1 MKAHCIKDGS
11 FKGIITSM
19 TEYEK
24 LKNGEVGW
32 PKNVVGNMNQVT
44 IPYDLFKRLVA
55 LDKAVEDACK
65 KAREDEATDDSTGK
79 TED

>member
-11 FKGIITSM
+11 FKGIITSK

-24 LKNGEVGW
+24 FKNGEVGW

-44 IPYDLFKRLVA
+44 IPYDLFKRLVT

-65 KAREDEATDDSTGK
+65 KAREENANEHTNT
-79 TED
+79 

>member
-1 MKAHCIKDGS
+1 MKTQCIKDGS
-11 FKGIITSM
+11 FKGIIRSKKKKK
-19 TEYEK
+19 K

-32 PKNVVGNMNQVT
+32 PKNVVDSMNQVT

-65 KAREDEATDDSTGK
+65 RSKEEESTDECT
-79 TED
+79 